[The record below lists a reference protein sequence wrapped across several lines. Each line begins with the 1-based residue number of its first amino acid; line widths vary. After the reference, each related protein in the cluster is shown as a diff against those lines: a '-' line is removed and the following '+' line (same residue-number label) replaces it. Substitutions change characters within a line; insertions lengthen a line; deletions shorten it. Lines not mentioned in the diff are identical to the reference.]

1 MNTPD
6 YYFSSTTTLDK
17 TDDPLESQS
26 KSVAK
31 TVIVMPA
38 YNAAKTL
45 EYTFK
50 SIPMD
55 HIDEVILVDDGSMDE
70 TVAVAK
76 NLGIVTIRHPH
87 NAGYGANQ
95 KSCYTFALSREAEI
109 IIMLHPDGQY
119 NPKIIPEM
127 IRPIQEYKADVVL
140 GSRFL
145 VPGGPMKGG
154 MPFYKYISN
163 RFLTTIENFVLNQN
177 LSEYHT
183 GYRAYHKRVL
193 ETIPYIRNSN
203 DFVFDQQFLFQAASF
218 GFRIQEIPVGTKYF
232 SDASSINFSRSVHY
246 GISTLILSM
255 IYLRHR
261 LGWKSKLFVR

>member
-1 MNTPD
+1 MNFQEVNSLRTNPINKK
-6 YYFSSTTTLDK
+6 YQ
-17 TDDPLESQS
+17 PLELQH
-26 KSVAK
+26 KSADK

-45 EYTFK
+45 EYTFN
-50 SIPMD
+50 SIPMEF
-55 HIDEVILVDDGSMDE
+55 IDEVILVDDGSMDE

-76 NLGIVTIRHPH
+76 NLGIITIRHPH

-109 IIMLHPDGQY
+109 VVMLHPDGQY
-119 NPKIIPEM
+119 DPTIIPQIVE
-127 IRPIQEYKADVVL
+127 PIINGEADVVL

-145 VPGGPMKGG
+145 NSERPMAGG
-154 MPFYKYISN
+154 MPYYKYFSN
-163 RFLTTIENFVLNQN
+163 RFLTIIENIVLNQN

-203 DFVFDQQFLFQAASF
+203 DFIFDQQFLFQAATF
-218 GFRIQEIPVGTKYF
+218 GFRIKEIPVGTRYF
-232 SDASSINFSRSVHY
+232 SDASTISFSRSVHY

-255 IYLRHR
+255 VYLRHC
-261 LGWKSKLFVR
+261 LGWKSNLFIR